1 MTIYL
6 NTTNPLENYREL
18 LNEEYFVDKS
28 SIIEILNKR
37 LFTKSKYI
45 CLTRPRRFGKSSVAH
60 MLGAYYSK

>member
-28 SIIEILNKR
+28 TIIEILNKR
-37 LFTKSKYI
+37 ISTKSKYI
-45 CLTRPRRFGKSSVAH
+45 CITRPRRFGKSSCC
-60 MLGAYYSK
+60 